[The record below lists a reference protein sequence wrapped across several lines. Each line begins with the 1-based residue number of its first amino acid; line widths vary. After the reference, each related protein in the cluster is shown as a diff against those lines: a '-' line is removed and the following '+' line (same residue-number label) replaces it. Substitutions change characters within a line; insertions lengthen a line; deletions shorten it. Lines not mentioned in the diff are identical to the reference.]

1 MAAGAASTMNALI
14 LNLNLAVD
22 KTILVPS
29 LERGRIYR
37 VADTLTL
44 PGGKGVNV
52 ARALRVLGLKAP
64 VAGFVSG
71 HNGRWIEESLR
82 REGLDA
88 FLERHGAGES
98 RVCCSVVDA
107 AGVSTDLN
115 EEGPLVPAA
124 SQERFLRRYAR
135 LAGEYR
141 VAAVCGRVSAGL
153 KKGFYSSLVKLAAAK
168 GCFSIF
174 DTSGPALAEA
184 VAAGA
189 DGVKINRAEFEELS
203 GRRFSP
209 AVLAAFF
216 KARAAGGLKTV
227 IVTDGPDHSY
237 AASPFG
243 LWSVKP
249 PRLAAV
255 KSATGAGD
263 SFMAG
268 FLFGFLKGYDFER
281 TLKLAAGA
289 AASDCLTLG
298 AGLVRRA
305 QALQLA
311 GRAAVK
317 KIA

>member
-1 MAAGAASTMNALI
+1 MNALI
-14 LNLNLAVD
+14 VNLNLAVD

-29 LERGRIYR
+29 LEKGRIYR
-37 VADTLTL
+37 IADTLTL

-52 ARALRVLGLKAP
+52 ARALHVLGLKAP

-82 REGLDA
+82 REGIA
-88 FLERHGAGES
+88 TVLERHNAGES

-107 AGVSTDLN
+107 SGVSTDLN
-115 EEGPLVPAA
+115 EEGPLVPLPA
-124 SQERFLRRYAR
+124 QERFLRRFAR
-135 LAGEYR
+135 QAGEYR
-141 VAAVCGRVSAGL
+141 VAAVCGRMSAGL
-153 KKGFYSSLVKLAAAK
+153 KKGFYSSLVKLASAK
-168 GCFSIF
+168 GCFSVF

-209 AVLAAFF
+209 EGMHAYF
-216 KARAAGGLKTV
+216 RGRSRGGLKTL

-255 KSATGAGD
+255 KSPTGAGD

-268 FLFGFLKGYDFER
+268 FLFGFLQGFDFER

-305 QALQLA
+305 QALALA
-311 GRAAVK
+311 QKVAVK
-317 KIA
+317 KVA